1 MAAFILSPER
11 WRELSTASSPVAAV
25 SDGQQQTPQ
34 AVGAGIR
41 RRISR
46 VFYEAHHTPVSSPVA
61 LNLHHHLPAGGV
73 ELADAMD
80 VAEDEDLAAAAGVI
94 AAHVER
100 FLPQRRSPGQ
110 RSQDSGFSGYS
121 GDSASEGSAAS
132 SNNSPVPAASGSS
145 NVSPAISAGKRS
157 PLSDPDAIE
166 RALLAEPAG
175 PRVLETDLDAAT
187 PARLHV
193 SRIYIQGTSATDST
207 TTVANLNLRDV
218 LCEKNIQPVNL
229 SGTPESSSTSPDKC
243 VGDKSPISVVL
254 ANNQTTTCVHGRNNN
269 NNHEAD
275 RSSDSQT
282 ALLLEHKSIVPPS
295 SMRPNLSWK
304 KLSESFRRVISS
316 GRMMTATTTTSSHS
330 CLPSVADGDESFTD
344 EEKSRM
350 LLLGKRSNLRRMKMD
365 NEQHQQQLNGDK
377 EEEDEAEEGRN
388 CANRVTVMTESP
400 QPTSRY
406 LGGPRSSTPRKT
418 LPAEGRN
425 HRRTA
430 GASIAAC
437 TANANANQINNNNK
451 QRQCS
456 RFNEDRPRV
465 HWADIDPVVNS
476 NDVLADGR
484 RKQPQRPV
492 NSHLAA
498 VVTSWPDNSTWDSDT
513 PSLEIGQQVVASHPP
528 TVTPQLAHQ
537 PAATLLAGGP
547 LPVEQRKIRRGLRM
561 GVGVDRSLNCT
572 AHNARKPI
580 PPQPV
585 VAPAVNIHPHPVII
599 PAPAEFRSILPH
611 QQQPSPTGLRWSPV
625 EAWLKDLPMF
635 YQPESTCALQNKAIQ
650 QQQQQLKGEEQQ
662 QRRSSSASW
671 MTDDSASS
679 ADGSSALLSLHHQS
693 DDEDRTY
700 SMTVTARAQVR
711 RLQRRAHLI
720 STEFAQLCSFIELY
734 EEAKLAS
741 LIPLFLAHVIQF
753 IREAEMAVL
762 SDSCGQMESKRTEGS
777 EELIQSLRQT
787 CTQLVQIVTFSARPL
802 YMMTSEPSLMLDAG
816 VESVPLPLPVNWSLA
831 RQITAK
837 LGQVFVSIVDTF
849 VGREI
854 EVLTA
859 ALKSGKCVSAAKLAA
874 NSLMSLGADAARPA
888 LRPLIEAFQVVHLRP
903 VRADLLRAL
912 AALCSSADIIQEFET
927 CAGLTVVF
935 DILCNPRSQA
945 DCEEK
950 SEAAGLLAQITSPWL
965 DPPMEDPQVG
975 ICGTNGD
982 LQPNPNGA
990 WPTLHL
996 TPYISSFIAALT
1008 ELSSQTETEETLL
1021 LSTAAL
1027 ANLTF
1032 SHSEAVQLMAKY
1044 RTAQVLVQ
1052 ASGLRKDLSV
1062 FIQDQIATILANMA
1076 AVYSAR
1082 AELVSHGALVTLV
1095 SFLQLRPSPMQRPAE
1110 VTASERVLKKSAIA
1124 LSRVCG
1130 EENAAR
1136 QIVELEGI
1144 ERLAQL
1150 VRDPRERNYSDG
1162 VLVACLA
1169 ALHKIATACGTDELD
1184 RRGASDLI
1192 ENRLLDVFLEYSS
1205 RPESYV

>member
-11 WRELSTASSPVAAV
+11 WRELSAASSPVAAV
-25 SDGQQQTPQ
+25 ADGQQQTPQ

-46 VFYEAHHTPVSSPVA
+46 VFYEAHHTPA
-61 LNLHHHLPAGGV
+61 AGGV
-73 ELADAMD
+73 GLADAMD

-132 SNNSPVPAASGSS
+132 STNSPVPAASGSS
-145 NVSPAISAGKRS
+145 NVSPATSAGKRS
-157 PLSDPDAIE
+157 PLSDPEAIE
-166 RALLAEPAG
+166 RALLAEPVA

-193 SRIYIQGTSATDST
+193 SRIYIQGTSATEST
-207 TTVANLNLRDV
+207 AAVANLNLRDV

-229 SGTPESSSTSPDKC
+229 SGSRESSSTSPDKC

-254 ANNQTTTCVHGRNNN
+254 ANNQTTATCIHSRNNN
-269 NNHEAD
+269 NYNHEAD
-275 RSSDSQT
+275 RSGDSQT

-316 GRMMTATTTTSSHS
+316 GRMMTASSAATSQS
-330 CLPSVADGDESFTD
+330 CLPTVADLDESFTD

-350 LLLGKRSNLRRMKMD
+350 LLLGKRTNLRRIKAD
-365 NEQHQQQLNGDK
+365 NEHQQQQLNGDK
-377 EEEDEAEEGRN
+377 DEEEEEEGRN
-388 CANRVTVMTESP
+388 GTNRVTIMAESP

-406 LGGPRSSTPRKT
+406 LSGPRSSTPRKT

-430 GASIAAC
+430 VAVASSAAS
-437 TANANANQINNNNK
+437 TANANQINNNK

-456 RFNEDRPRV
+456 RLNEERPRV
-465 HWADIDPVVNS
+465 HWADIDNHPVVNS
-476 NDVLADGR
+476 NENLADGR
-484 RKQPQRPV
+484 RKQPQARPV
-492 NSHLAA
+492 NGHLAT
-498 VVTSWPDNSTWDSDT
+498 VVTSSWPDNSTWDSDT
-513 PSLEIGQQVVASHPP
+513 PSLEIGHQVIQSHPP
-528 TVTPQLAHQ
+528 TVTPQLVHQ
-537 PAATLLAGGP
+537 PASGP
-547 LPVEQRKIRRGLRM
+547 LPVEQKKIRRGLRM

-572 AHNARKPI
+572 AHVRKPI
-580 PPQPV
+580 QPQPV
-585 VAPAVNIHPHPVII
+585 VAPLVNFHPQPMII

-611 QQQPSPTGLRWSPV
+611 QQQQPSPTGLRWSPV

-650 QQQQQLKGEEQQ
+650 QQQLKEEQQQQ

-671 MTDDSASS
+671 MTDDSSSS
-679 ADGSSALLSLHHQS
+679 ADGSSQLLSLHHQS

-734 EEAKLAS
+734 EESKLAS

-753 IREAEMAVL
+753 IREAELAVL
-762 SDSCGQMESKRTEGS
+762 SDPCGEMESKRTEGS

-816 VESVPLPLPVNWSLA
+816 IESVPLPLPVNWSLA

-874 NSLMSLGADAARPA
+874 NSLMSLGSDAARPA

-965 DPPMEDPQVG
+965 DPPMDDAQAG
-975 ICGTNGD
+975 MCGTNGD

-1032 SHSEAVQLMAKY
+1032 SHSEAVQLMTKY

-1052 ASGLRKDLSV
+1052 ATSFRKELSV

-1136 QIVELEGI
+1136 QIVDLEGI

-1169 ALHKIATACGTDELD
+1169 ALHKIATACGTEEVD

>member
-11 WRELSTASSPVAAV
+11 WRELSAASSPVTAAA
-25 SDGQQQTPQ
+25 DGQQQTPQ
-34 AVGAGIR
+34 AVGIR

-73 ELADAMD
+73 GLADAMD
-80 VAEDEDLAAAAGVI
+80 VAEDEDLAAAAAGVI

-132 SNNSPVPAASGSS
+132 STNSPVPAASGSS

-157 PLSDPDAIE
+157 PLSDPEAIE
-166 RALLAEPAG
+166 RALLAEPVGA
-175 PRVLETDLDAAT
+175 RVLETDLDAAT

-193 SRIYIQGTSATDST
+193 SRIYIQGSNVTEST
-207 TTVANLNLRDV
+207 TAVANLNLRDV

-229 SGTPESSSTSPDKC
+229 SGSPESSSTSPDKC

-254 ANNQTTTCVHGRNNN
+254 ANNQTTTCIHSRNNN
-269 NNHEAD
+269 NYNHEAD
-275 RSSDSQT
+275 RSGDSQT

-316 GRMMTATTTTSSHS
+316 GRMMTASSTTTSQS
-330 CLPSVADGDESFTD
+330 CLPTVADMDESFTD

-350 LLLGKRSNLRRMKMD
+350 LLLGKRSNLRRAKTD

-377 EEEDEAEEGRN
+377 EEEEEEEGKD
-388 CANRVTVMTESP
+388 CTNRVTIMTESP

-406 LGGPRSSTPRKT
+406 LGGPRSSTPRKA

-430 GASIAAC
+430 GASSAAT
-437 TANANANQINNNNK
+437 TANVNLINNNK

-456 RFNEDRPRV
+456 RLNEERPRV

-476 NDVLADGR
+476 NENLAECR
-484 RKQPQRPV
+484 RKQPQARPI
-492 NSHLAA
+492 NGHLAG

-513 PSLEIGQQVVASHPP
+513 PSLEIGHQVVTSHPP
-528 TVTPQLAHQ
+528 IATPQ
-537 PAATLLAGGP
+537 PAASLLAGGP

-572 AHNARKPI
+572 AHVRKPI
-580 PPQPV
+580 QPQPV
-585 VAPAVNIHPHPVII
+585 VVPAVNFQQHPMII

-611 QQQPSPTGLRWSPV
+611 QQPTPTGLRWSPV

-650 QQQQQLKGEEQQ
+650 QQQLKEQQQQ

-671 MTDDSASS
+671 MTDDSSSS
-679 ADGSSALLSLHHQS
+679 ADGSSQLLSLHHQS

-734 EEAKLAS
+734 EESKLAS

-753 IREAEMAVL
+753 IREAELAVL
-762 SDSCGQMESKRTEGS
+762 SDPCGQMESKRTESS
-777 EELIQSLRQT
+777 EELIHSLRQT

-816 VESVPLPLPVNWSLA
+816 IESVPLPLPVNWSLA

-874 NSLMSLGADAARPA
+874 NSLMSLGSDAARPA

-927 CAGLTVVF
+927 CEGLTVVF

-965 DPPMEDPQVG
+965 DPPMDDAQAG
-975 ICGTNGD
+975 MCGTTGD

-1032 SHSEAVQLMAKY
+1032 SHSEAVQLMTKY

-1052 ASGLRKDLSV
+1052 ATSFRKELSV

-1136 QIVELEGI
+1136 QIVDLEGI

-1169 ALHKIATACGTDELD
+1169 ALHKIATACGTDEVD